1 MVAGAR
7 GKGRPSL
14 TETAEIERAIRD
26 AALHVLLEQGGA
38 ATMNAVA
45 LAAGISRKSL
55 YARYPNKE
63 ELFLDVIRGLVKPA
77 TPLAYLAEGGPEKRL
92 IHFIERALAGISQ
105 PESLAI
111 QQLLRMNPGYI
122 AAVRPDMIEATH
134 KIIGLPL
141 VALLREL
148 AEAGEL
154 LVDDVEATARAIISL
169 ILAEGL
175 AADGK
180 IEPMTPER
188 RIGHAQ
194 FVTRLVAHGLMP
206 R

>member
-7 GKGRPSL
+7 GKGRPKL
-14 TETAEIERAIRD
+14 AETAEIERAIRE
-26 AALHVLLEQGGA
+26 AALHVLLDHGGA

-77 TPLAYLAEGGPEKRL
+77 APLAYLTEGDPEKRL
-92 IHFIERALAGISQ
+92 VHFIECALAGICQ

-111 QQLLRMNPGYI
+111 QQLLRMNPDYI
-122 AAVRPDMIEATH
+122 AAARPDMIEATQ

-141 VALLREL
+141 VALLRDL

-154 LVDDVEATARAIISL
+154 AIDDVEAVARAIISL

-175 AADGK
+175 AAGGR
-180 IEPMTPER
+180 IEPMSPETR
-188 RIGHAQ
+188 TGHAL
-194 FVTRLVAHGLMP
+194 FVTRLITRGLMP

>member
-7 GKGRPSL
+7 GKGRPKL
-14 TETAEIERAIRD
+14 TETAEIERAIRE
-26 AALHVLLEQGGA
+26 AALHVLLEHGEA

-63 ELFLDVIRGLVKPA
+63 ELFLDVIHGLVKPA
-77 TPLAYLAEGGPEKRL
+77 APLAYLTAGGSEKRL
-92 IHFIERALAGISQ
+92 AHFIERALAGISQ
-105 PESLAI
+105 PQSLAI

-122 AAVRPDMIEATH
+122 ATVRPDMIEATQ
-134 KIIGLPL
+134 KIIGFPL
-141 VALLREL
+141 ATLLREL
-148 AEAGEL
+148 ADTGEL
-154 LVDDVEATARAIISL
+154 VIDDIEATARAVISL
-169 ILAEGL
+169 ILAAGL

-180 IEPMTPER
+180 IEPMSPETR
-188 RIGHAQ
+188 TREAL
-194 FVTRLVAHGLMP
+194 FVTRLITRGLMP

>member
-7 GKGRPSL
+7 GKGRPKL
-14 TETAEIERAIRD
+14 TETAEIERAIRE
-26 AALHVLLEQGGA
+26 AALHVLIEHGGA

-45 LAAGISRKSL
+45 VAAGISRKSL

-77 TPLAYLAEGGPEKRL
+77 APLAYLTSGGPEKRL
-92 IHFIERALAGISQ
+92 VHFIERALAGISQ

-122 AAVRPDMIEATH
+122 AAARPDMIAATQ

-141 VALLREL
+141 AALLREL
-148 AEAGEL
+148 AQAGEL
-154 LVDDVEATARAIISL
+154 VIDDVEAVVRAVISL

-175 AADGK
+175 AADGR
-180 IEPMTPER
+180 IDPMSPETR
-188 RIGHAQ
+188 TRHAV
-194 FVTRLVAHGLMP
+194 FVTRLITHGLMP

>member
-1 MVAGAR
+1 MTAGAR
-7 GKGRPSL
+7 GKGRPKL
-14 TETAEIERAIRD
+14 TETAEIDRAIRD
-26 AALHVLLEQGGA
+26 AALRVLLDTGEA

-45 LAAGISRKSL
+45 MAAGISRKSL

-77 TPLAYLAEGGPEKRL
+77 EPLVFLTEGGPEQRL
-92 IHFIERALAGISQ
+92 VHFIDLALAGISQ

-122 AAVRPDMIEATH
+122 AAVRPDMIEATQ
-134 KIIGLPL
+134 KIIGFPL

-154 LVDDVEATARAIISL
+154 LIDDIEASARAVISM

-180 IEPMTPER
+180 IEPMTPDSR
-188 RIGHAQ
+188 RRHAS
-194 FVTRLVAHGLMP
+194 FVARLVTHGLMP

>member
-1 MVAGAR
+1 MIAGAR
-7 GKGRPSL
+7 GKGRPKL
-14 TETAEIERAIRD
+14 TETAEIERAIRE
-26 AALHVLLEQGGA
+26 AALHVLLEHGGA

-55 YARYPNKE
+55 YARYSNKE
-63 ELFLDVIRGLVKPA
+63 ELFLDVIRALVKPA
-77 TPLAYLAEGGPEKRL
+77 APLAYLTEGGPEKRL
-92 IHFIERALAGISQ
+92 VHFIERALAGISQ

-122 AAVRPDMIEATH
+122 AAVRPDMIEATQ
-134 KIIGLPL
+134 KIIGFPL
-141 VALLREL
+141 VALLSEL

-154 LVDDVEATARAIISL
+154 AIDDTEATARAVISL

-180 IEPMTPER
+180 IEPMPPETR
-188 RIGHAQ
+188 TRHAQ
-194 FVTRLVAHGLMP
+194 FVTRLITRGLMP

>member
-7 GKGRPSL
+7 GKGRPKL
-14 TETAEIERAIRD
+14 AETAEIDRAIRD
-26 AALHVLLEQGGA
+26 AALRVLLESGAA

-77 TPLAYLAEGGPEKRL
+77 PPLAYLSEGGPEKRL
-92 IHFIERALAGISQ
+92 ADFIERALAGISQ

-122 AAVRPDMIEATH
+122 AAVRPDMIEATQ
-134 KIIGLPL
+134 KIIGFPL
-141 VALLREL
+141 AALLGEL

-154 LVDDVEATARAIISL
+154 QIDHIEATARAVISL

-175 AADGK
+175 GPDGK
-180 IEPMTPER
+180 IEPMSPETR
-188 RIGHAQ
+188 AHHAR
-194 FVTRLVAHGLMP
+194 FVTRLITRGLMP

>member
-1 MVAGAR
+1 MIAGAR
-7 GKGRPSL
+7 GKGRPRL
-14 TETAEIERAIRD
+14 TETAEIERAIRE
-26 AALHVLLEQGGA
+26 AALHVLVEHGGA

-45 LAAGISRKSL
+45 VAAGISRKSL

-77 TPLAYLAEGGPEKRL
+77 APLAYLTEGGAEKRL
-92 IHFIERALAGISQ
+92 AHFIEGALAGISQ

-122 AAVRPDMIEATH
+122 AAARPAMIEATQ
-134 KIIGLPL
+134 KIIGFPL
-141 VALLREL
+141 AALLREL

-154 LVDDVEATARAIISL
+154 MIDDIEAVARAVISL

-180 IEPMTPER
+180 IEPMSPEKR
-188 RIGHAQ
+188 TRHAE
-194 FVTRLVAHGLMP
+194 FVTRLIVRGLMP